1 MNLVQINERLKDL
14 PMQVIQQYAN
24 GMNPEVPPYLALGEL
39 QRRELAQKQMAT
51 AQGAAQ
57 GPQLSVKEQV
67 EQKAGLMAAQALQ
80 QQQMMQQMAQPRGP
94 MPAPAGVPQPEAQ
107 PQPTMMAARG
117 GLARAPVRFDF
128 QHGGIVAFSGKEGS
142 QVKKPLD
149 AEAQKAIDEAQRS
162 GDRSAMLGLLKNL
175 AAAGYDLATLIP
187 RAAMGV
193 TEDLSNTRVGRAL
206 GVDFQLPQSAYG
218 GNRASMTPMMDRI
231 SAEEPQQQSIP
242 QMTSPQPTD
251 QTYTRRM
258 GASAPDSPLPP
269 MTSPQ
274 PDEQTYV
281 RKAGPTS
288 PVPIADLKALEE
300 QKKQQRQQ
308 PPRPAPTPAAV
319 APAAPAPAAPAQ
331 PDPNSMDAMF
341 RAQLSNAPK
350 ERTLEEQLAEQKAAR
365 TGAGM
370 TESAGLAQLER
381 IRKLQEQYESSK
393 PSGLDDLIRVFG
405 QSGQYKGLSGLAPA
419 YTANQQQ
426 KRAADLAMAQKINQL
441 MSGVETT
448 QRGEMKD
455 IATGALAGLGTDRAA
470 GAEFG
475 KTKLSS
481 LGTAATGEANR
492 KTQERGQDITART
505 QERGQ
510 DLQLQAQQLNARAN
524 AAGRPFNIVETQFN
538 LLKTGDSKKDAELLQ
553 KLAAQH
559 AEGKK
564 PGIDMELLK
573 KFESLPGV
581 KTDLETLS
589 ALRMIG
595 SPKPETVTRIR
606 QIESR
611 LAAKAKQ
618 NGMDPARIGITAD
631 APVESVGGA
640 SKPSVVDFSSLPK

>member
-1 MNLVQINERLKDL
+1 MNLVQLNERLKDL
-14 PMQVIQQYAN
+14 PEQVIRQYAN
-24 GMNPEVPPYLALGEL
+24 GMNPEIPAYVALGEL
-39 QRRELAQKQMAT
+39 QRRERVAKQMAT

-57 GPQLSVKEQV
+57 GPQLSVKEQI

-107 PQPTMMAARG
+107 PQPPMMAARG

-128 QHGGIVAFSGKEGS
+128 QHGGIVAFSGGGGAR
-142 QVKKPLD
+142 VKKPLD

-231 SAEEPQQQSIP
+231 SAEEPQQPSIP

-258 GASAPDSPLPP
+258 GASVPDSPLPP

-281 RKAGPTS
+281 RKAGPT
-288 PVPIADLKALEE
+288 PPAPIADLKALAE
-300 QKKQQRQQ
+300 QKQQQATR
-308 PPRPAPTPAAV
+308 
-319 APAAPAPAAPAQ
+319 PAPAAAAPQAAPGGQESELSRLAIEAMRNPAK
-331 PDPNSMDAMF
+331 AMT
-341 RAQLSNAPK
+341 P
-350 ERTLEEQLAEQKAAR
+350 EE
-365 TGAGM
+365 
-370 TESAGLAQLER
+370 
-381 IRKLQEQYESSK
+381 
-393 PSGLDDLIRVFG
+393 
-405 QSGQYKGLSGLAPA
+405 
-419 YTANQQQ
+419 
-426 KRAADLAMAQKINQL
+426 AMAQERKFAAQYGLDKPFGEEERGLLAAMKQRQAQYAAGRPMSELSAVLRGFGQGYGGAGAAGERASQETFNADMAHQREMLNAINALNKTNLETGRERYKTSGNLFGKDQESTAAANRERMQSLGL
-441 MSGVETT
+441 MS
-448 QRGEMKD
+448 
-455 IATGALAGLGTDRAA
+455 
-470 GAEFG
+470 
-475 KTKLSS
+475 
-481 LGTAATGEANR
+481 TAEANR
-492 KTQERGQDITART
+492 KTQERGQDI
-505 QERGQ
+505 QKEV
-510 DLQLQAQQLNARAN
+510 AQINARAN
-524 AAGRPFNIVETQFN
+524 AAGRPFNIVEETFN
-538 LLKTGDSKKDAELLQ
+538 RLKTGDPKKDAAILQ
-553 KLAAQH
+553 NLAKEF
-559 AEGKK
+559 AEYKK
-564 PGIDMELLK
+564 PGLDMELLK
-573 KFESLPGV
+573 KFEALPGV

-611 LAAKAKQ
+611 LAAKARD
-618 NGMDPARIGITAD
+618 NSIDPARIGITT
-631 APVESVGGA
+631 APVESPGVNSALFNKADAILSGG
-640 SKPSVVDFSSLPK
+640 K

>member
-14 PMQVIQQYAN
+14 PEQVIRQYAN
-24 GMNPEVPPYLALGEL
+24 GMNPEIPAYVALGEL
-39 QRRELAQKQMAT
+39 QRRERVAKQMAT

-57 GPQLSVKEQV
+57 GPQLSVKEQI

-80 QQQMMQQMAQPRGP
+80 QQQAMQQMAQPRGP
-94 MPAPAGVPQPEAQ
+94 MPAPVGVPQPEAQ
-107 PQPTMMAARG
+107 PQPPMMAARG

-149 AEAQKAIDEAQRS
+149 AEAQRAIDEAQRS
-162 GDRSAMLGLLKNL
+162 GDRRAMLGLLKNL

-231 SAEEPQQQSIP
+231 SAEEPQQPSIP

-258 GASAPDSPLPP
+258 GASVPDSSLPP
-269 MTSPQ
+269 MTTPQ
-274 PDEQTYV
+274 PDKQTYV

-288 PVPIADLKALEE
+288 PAPIADLKALEE
-300 QKKQQRQQ
+300 QKKQQ

-481 LGTAATGEANR
+481 LGTAATAEANR
-492 KTQERGQDITART
+492 RTQERGQDITART

-524 AAGRPFNIVETQFN
+524 AAGRPFNIVEETFN
-538 LLKTGDSKKDAELLQ
+538 RLKTGDPKKDAAILQ
-553 KLAAQH
+553 NLAKEF
-559 AEGKK
+559 AEYKK
-564 PGIDMELLK
+564 PGLDMELLK
-573 KFESLPGV
+573 KFEALPGV

-611 LAAKAKQ
+611 LAAKARD
-618 NGMDPARIGITAD
+618 NSIDPARIGITT
-631 APVESVGGA
+631 APVESPGVNSALFNKADAILSGG
-640 SKPSVVDFSSLPK
+640 K

>member
-341 RAQLSNAPK
+341 RAQLDKAPK

-481 LGTAATGEANR
+481 LGTAATAEANR
-492 KTQERGQDITART
+492 RTQERGQDI
-505 QERGQ
+505 QKEV
-510 DLQLQAQQLNARAN
+510 AQINARAN
-524 AAGRPFNIVETQFN
+524 AAGRPFNIVEQTFN
-538 LLKTGDSKKDAELLQ
+538 RIKTGDPKKDAAILQ
-553 KLAAQH
+553 NLAKEF
-559 AEGKK
+559 AEYKK
-564 PGIDMELLK
+564 PGIDIAQINA
-573 KFESLPGV
+573 FT
-581 KTDLETLS
+581 KTNEAMFTQLRREKILARSNPEKIEQAQRTLNT
-589 ALRMIG
+589 LRQAAISQG
-595 SPKPETVTRIR
+595 LDPNSIPD
-606 QIESR
+606 
-611 LAAKAKQ
+611 LAANTDTQVA
-618 NGMDPARIGITAD
+618 
-631 APVESVGGA
+631 APTGKVPPPPPGFNL
-640 SKPSVVDFSSLPK
+640 D